1 MIGRGS
7 IFEKWRISTEK
18 FRKPLAKSAKKV
30 YHIGKEFSLSLADE
44 THLPEKEKPHMTRT
58 EQLKAEL
65 RAPITGTHAIHY
77 FRYLG
82 YRKDYTASS
91 TAARANATAALFT
104 ESTAHVYR
112 NDLIAGSIR
121 PLWVTEDKAVLDY
134 AATVCGNFDERNFGT
149 NSDHFTPDYRRVVEH
164 GIPGLISEIAA
175 SEAAHAGMPERLA
188 YLSAMRQTVEGFRR
202 MILGYATAAE
212 RLAAEEGDAEIAENM
227 RFVAANC
234 RAVADRA
241 PATFAEGLQLVW
253 LCHTAFNYEGR
264 YAMALGRMDQYL
276 YPLYARDIAEGRLT
290 RERAVELLENAFMK
304 IWEKFALWG
313 GDDVV
318 NICIGGTS
326 PDGSCDVNELSYCIL
341 EAVNGCHVPGP
352 NLSARVSANA
362 PDAFLDAC
370 LKVIGTGLGYPALM
384 NDEVNMAALSRMG
397 YDHRDVCD
405 YTMVGC
411 IENFMTGMQPPWSDG
426 RFDTP
431 RFFEHLFNRGRG
443 ILHPSIGVD
452 TGDVADIDSM
462 DDLMRRFEIQLAH
475 GAEEYVLFF
484 NNNNDRINP
493 ARYRQPFL
501 SCFCR
506 DCIGRALDMGE
517 DGAIYPSV
525 HGAVLMGVG
534 TVADSLAA
542 IEQVVFIDKAA
553 TLTEL
558 GEALK
563 ADFAGYETLR
573 EKLLAA
579 PKYGNNHPLPDKY
592 AVWFVD
598 FLADQFDR
606 FRTRDG
612 GRIYVAM
619 AANTSNIWAGKA
631 IAATPD
637 GRRAGEPLSDAASPT
652 YGRDTRGVT
661 CTINSVT
668 KPDYTRVA
676 CGTVINQKFSPA
688 MFEDG
693 KRQKLLTLIQTYF
706 RKGGQEMQINATSRE
721 VLADAMEHPENY
733 PTLVVR
739 VSGFSA
745 LYVTLAHEV
754 QLDIL
759 NRTQQE

>member
-1 MIGRGS
+1 MI
-7 IFEKWRISTEK
+7 
-18 FRKPLAKSAKKV
+18 
-30 YHIGKEFSLSLADE
+30 
-44 THLPEKEKPHMTRT
+44 RT
-58 EQLKAEL
+58 ELLKAEL
-65 RAPITGTHAIHY
+65 GTPVAGKHAIHY
-77 FRYLG
+77 YRYLG
-82 YRKDYTASS
+82 YAEDFTASS
-91 TAARANATAALFT
+91 TTARARATAALFRRT
-104 ESTAHVYR
+104 CAHVYR
-112 NDLIAGSIR
+112 HDLIAGSIR
-121 PLWVTEDKAVLDY
+121 PLWSKAEESVLNY
-134 AATVCGNFDERNFGT
+134 AATLCGNFDERNFGT
-149 NSDHFTPDYRRVVEH
+149 NSDHFTPDYCRVVTG
-164 GIPGLISEIAA
+164 GIPGLLSEIAA
-175 SEAAHAGMPERLA
+175 SETAHAGEPERMEYLA
-188 YLSAMRQTVEGFRR
+188 AMRLCVEAFRD
-202 MILGYATAAE
+202 MITGYATAAE
-212 RLAAEEGDAEIAENM
+212 TLSETEHDPEIAENL

-234 RAVADRA
+234 RAVADHA
-241 PATFAEGLQLVW
+241 PETFAEGLQLVW

-264 YAMALGRMDQYL
+264 YAMALGRVDQYL
-276 YPLYARDIAEGRLT
+276 YPLYARDITEGRLT
-290 RERAVELLENAFMK
+290 RERAVELLENAFLK
-304 IWEKFALWG
+304 IWEKYALCG

-326 PDGSCDVNELSYCIL
+326 PDGSCDVNELSYCVL
-341 EAVNGCHVPGP
+341 EAVDGCYVPGP
-352 NLSARVSANA
+352 NLSARVAASA
-362 PDAFLDAC
+362 PDEFLDAC

-384 NDEVNMAALSRMG
+384 NDTVNMAALSRMG
-397 YDHRDVCD
+397 YDYADICD

-431 RFFEHLFNRGRG
+431 RFFEYLFNRGRG
-443 ILHPSIGVD
+443 ILHPYIGVD
-452 TGDVADIDSM
+452 TGDVAEIESM
-462 DDLMRRFEIQLAH
+462 DDLMRRLELQLKH

-501 SCFCR
+501 SLFCR
-506 DCIGRALDMGE
+506 DCIGRARDMGE
-517 DGAIYPSV
+517 GGAIYPSV
-525 HGAVLMGVG
+525 HGAALMGVG
-534 TVADSLAA
+534 TMADSLAA

-563 ADFAGYETLR
+563 ADFAGYEALR

-652 YGRDTRGVT
+652 YGRDTRGATATV
-661 CTINSVT
+661 NSVT

-693 KRQKLLTLIQTYF
+693 KREKLLALIKTYF

-745 LYVTLAHEV
+745 LYVTLARDV